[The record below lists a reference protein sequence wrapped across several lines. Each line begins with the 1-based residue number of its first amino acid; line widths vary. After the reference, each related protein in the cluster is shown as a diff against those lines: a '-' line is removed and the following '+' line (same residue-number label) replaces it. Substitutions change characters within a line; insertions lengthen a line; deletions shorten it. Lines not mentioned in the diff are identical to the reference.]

1 MLYSDYTT
9 KLLGLKDAIITNVEQ
24 DSDGLHIFLELER
37 ATHTSPV
44 CGTLTAH
51 IHDYRTQIIKDLD
64 IRKQQVFLHL
74 RKRRCSCCNKRFQED
89 NSFLMRYQRM
99 TAQLYHY
106 IITCF
111 ADLRSATSIAK
122 ECHCSVTKRNQNLT
136 HDEQLQLENTLSVSD
151 ELRLAYDIKERFFQ
165 LLKIKDTDTFIA
177 KFRE

>member
-1 MLYSDYTT
+1 MLYPNYTT

-24 DSDGLHIFLELER
+24 DSDGLHIFLELKR
-37 ATHTSPV
+37 TTHTCPV

-74 RKRRCSCCNKRFQED
+74 RKRRCSCCNKRFQEE
-89 NSFLMRYQRM
+89 NSFLMRYQ
-99 TAQLYHY
+99 QLYQY

-122 ECHCSVTKRNQNLT
+122 ECHCSVTKRNQNFT